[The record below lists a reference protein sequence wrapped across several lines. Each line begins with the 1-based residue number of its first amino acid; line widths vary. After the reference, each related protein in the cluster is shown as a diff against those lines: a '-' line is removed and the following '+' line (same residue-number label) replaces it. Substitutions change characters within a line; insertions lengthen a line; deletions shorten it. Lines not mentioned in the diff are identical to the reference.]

1 MRLLL
6 ILTATFTLIGCVA
19 GAPILTQEQESRV
32 KQIKIFKDD
41 VKPTKKYSFLGEVSA
56 ADCSGPGGS
65 ILYGNE
71 SKSIEILIKKAIV
84 LNADAIVDVNCS
96 GVPYVNN
103 CWLAEKC
110 DGKAI
115 SWEKRHNK

>member
-6 ILTATFTLIGCVA
+6 SLTAVFTLTGCVA
-19 GAPILTQEQESRV
+19 GAPILTQEQESRID
-32 KQIKIFKDD
+32 KIQIFKDD
-41 VKPTKKYSFLGEVSA
+41 LKPTKKYNFLSEVSA

-65 ILYGNE
+65 RLYGNE

-110 DGKAI
+110 DGKAVA
-115 SWEKRHNK
+115 WTK